1 MSSKLKMPMAREYGW
16 GLKPLESSAFEIH
29 QRENGQ
35 FCVVLAHSLLRGV
48 RAEMIH
54 WWFMNFPNLK
64 VRLRDV
70 PGYEGQQVPGYLLW
84 HPVDHLSAELSGDLG
99 PGGAPKPG
107 CAIHIREAM
116 QYDVYGWKYPVD
128 TKLNVFYVGEDGW
141 AMGKTLPFIGPVMML
156 RIHFKDVYDGQT
168 HLGAQYHYEVVI
180 GASGNGLAARL
191 INKRLTSKFG
201 PEFFTAWQRHN
212 VIEVGTFENFLPALF
227 AQKGNLD
234 TIEYAREMNPILPQA
249 GHQLPFAQE
258 LFKQRIEGYRGSD
271 RPHEFQQYGNPS
283 FL

>member
-1 MSSKLKMPMAREYGW
+1 MPKTLEMPAPRAFGW
-16 GLKPLESSAFEIH
+16 DLKPLESSAFEIH
-29 QRENGQ
+29 QRDNGQ
-35 FCVVLAHSLLRGV
+35 FCVVLAHALLRGV

-54 WWFMNFPNLK
+54 WWFMNFTKLK

-70 PGYEGQQVPGYLLW
+70 PGYEAQAVPGYLLW
-84 HPVDHLSAELSGDLG
+84 HPVDHLSAALSGELG
-99 PGGAPKPG
+99 PDDSPKVG

-128 TKLNVFYVGEDGW
+128 ATLNVFYVGEDGW
-141 AMGKTLPFIGPVMML
+141 AMGKALPVLGPVMML
-156 RIHFKDVYDGQT
+156 RIHFKDVFDGQI

-180 GASGNGLAARL
+180 GASGNGMASRL
-191 INKRLTSKFG
+191 INRRLTSQFG

-227 AQKGNLD
+227 AQKGNLAALD
-234 TIEYAREMNPILPQA
+234 YALEMNPI
-249 GHQLPFAQE
+249 GTETEHQRPFDPE
-258 LFKQRIEGYRGSD
+258 LFERRIDGYRNTD
-271 RPHEFQQYGNPS
+271 EPHEFQNYEGRS